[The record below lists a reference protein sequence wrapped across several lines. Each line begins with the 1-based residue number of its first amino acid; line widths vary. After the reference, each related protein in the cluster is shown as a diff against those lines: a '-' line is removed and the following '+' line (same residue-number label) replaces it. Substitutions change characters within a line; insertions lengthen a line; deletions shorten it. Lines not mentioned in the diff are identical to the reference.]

1 MEASVTVKPV
11 TTRNALRAAV
21 VLAGAALSAAMTS
34 PAFALVRDDGD
45 DPGRPMPVGEALLI
59 FVGVP
64 VALFLIISLLVTVP
78 SLVRGPRYRPDLG
91 WWAPPVW
98 FGGPSGDVAATIAKA
113 EPVEGRGGA
122 SARW

>member
-1 MEASVTVKPV
+1 M
-11 TTRNALRAAV
+11 
-21 VLAGAALSAAMTS
+21 VLAGAALSTAAAS

-45 DPGRPMPVGEALLI
+45 DPGRAMPVGEALLV

-64 VALFLIISLLVTVP
+64 VALFLIISLLVMAP
-78 SLVRGPRYRPDLG
+78 SLARGPRYRPDLG
-91 WWAPPVW
+91 WWAAPVW
-98 FGGPSGDVAATIAKA
+98 FGGPPGDVAAAIAKA